1 MVAPSLSRGD
11 GVPRLVATAAYK
23 GAPTAGAS
31 VATAHVQ
38 HTPPQLFAALP
49 KDFQV
54 VRRQKGSKERKKSSP
69 EDTFFNS
76 INSVPCSSLHQ
87 GGKVGRQEGAVG
99 MVQVLAECRFQ
110 G

>member
-1 MVAPSLSRGD
+1 MVAPSLSGGD

-31 VATAHVQ
+31 VATAHFQ
-38 HTPPQLFAALP
+38 HTPPPQLFAALP

-76 INSVPCSSLHQ
+76 INSVPCSSLAP
-87 GGKVGRQEGAVG
+87 GRGS
-99 MVQVLAECRFQ
+99 
-110 G
+110 